1 MNNEN
6 NIENNDKKK
15 ENPIIYLGYFLLGL
29 MLVALLI

>member
-6 NIENNDKKK
+6 NIKNNEKKK
-15 ENPIIYLGYFLLGL
+15 ENSIIYLGYFLLGL